1 MNTTKTIAT
10 IVDVQNFV
18 SPKQKDFVL
27 ITVDTDVPGFVSDG
41 HFITKGLVRQFAIE
55 GSWLRESFIGG
66 KIEITTSFH
75 NAGENYNGKALEHD
89 CYIRTIENLK

>member
-18 SPKQKDFVL
+18 AGNKKNFVL
-27 ITVDTDVPGFVSDG
+27 VTVDTDVPGFVSDG
-41 HFITKGLVRQFAIE
+41 RFITKGLVRQFAIK
-55 GSWLRESFIGG
+55 GSLDRTCFIGD

-75 NAGENYNGKALEHD
+75 NAGENYNGKTLERD
-89 CYIRTIENLK
+89 CYIRTIERLT